1 MKNFFFKDY
10 SEVFNKL
17 FHPREKA
24 EAKIVFETFDGEPI
38 NSKLLRIPLH
48 ETLFKYE
55 TILRMLQDYDFN
67 EESNPA
73 LYQIAINQLSC
84 P

>member
-1 MKNFFFKDY
+1 MGGGEGGGDRKRRYKC
-10 SEVFNKL
+10 FNKL

-48 ETLFKYE
+48 ETLFL
-55 TILRMLQDYDFN
+55 I
-67 EESNPA
+67 
-73 LYQIAINQLSC
+73 I
-84 P
+84 